1 MRESSVARAR
11 TRGPPRKSRPD
22 TAPVSR
28 SVRPF
33 SGPRWHGGTRRTR
46 RRDEG
51 HLAAVP
57 QRMARGG
64 ELPID
69 GQAKLLRYRL
79 QRRVPGAGS
88 GQRIAGGGAVTDLED
103 LRRGPRALPGGGE
116 VEDRHAH
123 GAPMVTRLTPEGAVS
138 IVRSPH
144 GCAAQPV
151 RRRMPRAP
159 QGRLAP

>member
-1 MRESSVARAR
+1 M
-11 TRGPPRKSRPD
+11 
-22 TAPVSR
+22 TACST
-28 SVRPF
+28 
-33 SGPRWHGGTRRTR
+33 GH

-57 QRMARGG
+57 QRMACGG

-69 GQAKLLRYRL
+69 GQAKLLRYCL

-88 GQRIAGGGAVTDLED
+88 GQRVAGGGAVTDLED

-123 GAPMVTRLTPEGAVS
+123 GAPMVTRLTPEG
-138 IVRSPH
+138 
-144 GCAAQPV
+144 
-151 RRRMPRAP
+151 
-159 QGRLAP
+159 GRLYCPQPSWLRRTTCPSTNASRSSRTARSVRTA